1 MTIFWD
7 VNKFTNFSSIIYPNG
22 VKIDLY
28 GDQLEQQIPILCS
41 LIQQDKIDTIKV
53 DAHLMPFEKV
63 INTFLKQKY
72 SYNKE
77 VKMEAI

>member
-7 VNKFTNFSSIIYPNG
+7 VNKFTNFSSIVYPNG

-28 GDQLEQQIPILCS
+28 GDQLEWQIPILCS

>member
-7 VNKFTNFSSIIYPNG
+7 VNKFTNFSSIVYPNG

-28 GDQLEQQIPILCS
+28 GDQLQQQIPILCS

>member
-7 VNKFTNFSSIIYPNG
+7 VNKFTNFSSIVYPNG

-53 DAHLMPFEKV
+53 DAHLMPFKKV

>member
-7 VNKFTNFSSIIYPNG
+7 VNKFTNFSSIVYPNG

-41 LIQQDKIDTIKV
+41 LIQKDNIDTIKV

>member
-7 VNKFTNFSSIIYPNG
+7 VSKFTNFSSIVYPNG

>member
-7 VNKFTNFSSIIYPNG
+7 VNKFTNFSSIVYPNG

-41 LIQQDKIDTIKV
+41 LIQKDNIDTIKV
-53 DAHLMPFEKV
+53 DTHLIPFEKV

-72 SYNKE
+72 SYHKE

>member
-7 VNKFTNFSSIIYPNG
+7 VNKFTNFSSIVYPNG

-28 GDQLEQQIPILCS
+28 GDSYEQQIPILCS
-41 LIQQDKIDTIKV
+41 LIQRDGVDTIKT
-53 DAHLMPFEKV
+53 DQRLMPFGAV

-77 VKMEAI
+77 VKLEAI

>member
-7 VNKFTNFSSIIYPNG
+7 VNKFTNFSSIVYPNG

-28 GDQLEQQIPILCS
+28 GDQLEQQIPILCN

-77 VKMEAI
+77 VKMEVI

>member
-7 VNKFTNFSSIIYPNG
+7 VNKFTNFSSIVYPNG
-22 VKIDLY
+22 VKIDLC

-77 VKMEAI
+77 IKMEAI

>member
-7 VNKFTNFSSIIYPNG
+7 VNKFTNFSSIVYPNG

-28 GDQLEQQIPILCS
+28 GNQLEQQIPILCS

>member
-7 VNKFTNFSSIIYPNG
+7 VSKFTNFSSIVYPNG

-28 GDQLEQQIPILCS
+28 GDQLEQQIPILCR

>member
-7 VNKFTNFSSIIYPNG
+7 VNKFTNFSSIVYPNG
-22 VKIDLY
+22 VKINLY

>member
-7 VNKFTNFSSIIYPNG
+7 VNKFTNFSSIVYPNG

>member
-7 VNKFTNFSSIIYPNG
+7 VNKFTNFSSIVYPNG

-41 LIQQDKIDTIKV
+41 LIQRDNIDTIKV
-53 DAHLMPFEKV
+53 NTYLMPFEKV